1 MEENDKEEEKET
13 RERGRETATGE
24 GGGGEVMSSMH
35 PIFSFAVYFVCLC
48 PLAPLALERAALRIT
63 PHVRCISMNCK
74 GD

>member
-24 GGGGEVMSSMH
+24 GGGEVMSSMH

-48 PLAPLALERAALRIT
+48 SLAPLALERAALRIT